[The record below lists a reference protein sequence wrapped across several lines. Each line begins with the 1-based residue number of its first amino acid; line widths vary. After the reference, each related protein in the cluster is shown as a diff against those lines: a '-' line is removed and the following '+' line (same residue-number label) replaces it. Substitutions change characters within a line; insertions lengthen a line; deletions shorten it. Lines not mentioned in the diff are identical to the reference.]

1 MEQILNI
8 YLSDL
13 EQQNFSIKTIK
24 TYKNNIRILI
34 RHLNSIG
41 ITDIEQ
47 ISPLHI
53 KSFIA
58 FKRENSCSAVYI
70 NNLLKCYRPFFNFCV
85 DMEYIEVNPM
95 QKIKNLKA
103 PKPIIQTFNDTEAKS
118 MMEYYRG
125 SDFLSIRNKTIV
137 MLLFESGIRANELCN
152 IKLCDFMQTYILIN
166 GKGSKQRIAPISMQ
180 LLKQLN
186 KYIRYRSRQFK
197 EPTNDY
203 LFLSRNNRKLTVE
216 MLEVI
221 IRDCGRSVNIRREVR
236 CSPHTIRHYYANQQI
251 LKGTDIYTLSLLLGH
266 NSVEVTQT
274 YLKSLN
280 KNLVVLN
287 SIK

>member
-13 EQQNFSIKTIK
+13 ELNNFSTKTIK

-34 RHLNSIG
+34 RHLNNMD
-41 ITDIEQ
+41 ITNIEDIA
-47 ISPLHI
+47 PMHI
-53 KSFIA
+53 KQFIA
-58 FKRENSCSAVYI
+58 FKRENNCSAVYI

-85 DMEYIEVNPM
+85 EYEYTEVNPM

-103 PKPIIQTFNDTEAKS
+103 PKTIIQTFNDTEAKS

-125 SDFLSIRNKTIV
+125 SDFLSVRNKTIV
-137 MLLFESGIRANELCN
+137 TLLFESGIRATELCN
-152 IKLCDFMQTYILIN
+152 ITKKDLCSNYIIIN
-166 GKGSKQRIAPISMQ
+166 GKGNKQRIAPISMPM
-180 LLKQLN
+180 LKQLN
-186 KYIRYRSRQFK
+186 KYMRLKNKQFK

-203 LFLSRNNRKLTVE
+203 LFVSRNNNKLTVE

-221 IRDCGRSVNIRREVR
+221 IRDCGSVSVRKEIR
-236 CSPHTIRHYYANQQI
+236 CSPHTIRHYYSNLQI

-274 YLKSLN
+274 YLRSLD

>member
-34 RHLNSIG
+34 RHLNNIG

-47 ISPLHI
+47 ITPMHI
-53 KSFIA
+53 KQFISY
-58 FKRENSCSAVYI
+58 KKENNCSAVYI
-70 NNLLKCYRPFFNFCV
+70 NNLLKCYRVFFTFCV
-85 DMEYIEVNPM
+85 EYEYTEVNPM
-95 QKIKNLKA
+95 TKIKNLKA
-103 PKPIIQTFNDTEAKS
+103 PKTIITTFNDTESKA

-137 MLLFESGIRANELCN
+137 TLLFESGIRANELCN
-152 IKLCDFMQTYILIN
+152 IKLCDFMQTYIIIN
-166 GKGSKQRIAPISMQ
+166 GKGSKQRIAPISMP

-186 KYIRYRSRQFK
+186 KYIRYRNKQFK
-197 EPTNDY
+197 EPNDY
-203 LFLSRNNRKLTVE
+203 LFLSRNNNKLTVE

-221 IRDCGRSVNIRREVR
+221 IRDCGSVSVRKEIR
-236 CSPHTIRHYYANQQI
+236 CSPHTIRHYFSNQQI

-266 NSVEVTQT
+266 NSVEVTQS
-274 YLKSLN
+274 YLRSLD
-280 KNLVVLN
+280 KNLLILSN
-287 SIK
+287 IKE

>member
-13 EQQNFSIKTIK
+13 ELQSFSARTIK
-24 TYKNNIRILI
+24 TYRNNILQLI

-41 ITDIEQ
+41 ITNIEQ

-58 FKRENSCSAVYI
+58 FKRENGCSAVYI
-70 NNLLKCYRPFFNFCV
+70 NNLLKTLRPFFTFCV
-85 DMEYIEVNPM
+85 EYEYIEVNPM

-103 PKPIIQTFNDTEAKS
+103 PKTIIQTFNDTESKA
-118 MMEYYRG
+118 MMEYYKG
-125 SDFLSIRNKTIV
+125 SDFLSVRNKTIV
-137 MLLFESGIRANELCN
+137 TLLFESGIRANELCN
-152 IKLCDFMQTYILIN
+152 ITKKDLCSNYIIIN
-166 GKGSKQRIAPISMQ
+166 GKGSKQRIAPISMK

-186 KYIRYRSRQFK
+186 KYIRYRSREFDQS
-197 EPTNDY
+197 NDY
-203 LFLSRNNRKLTVE
+203 LFVSRNNRKLTVE

-221 IRDCGRSVNIRREVR
+221 IRDCGRSVNVRREVR
-236 CSPHTIRHYYANQQI
+236 CSPHTIRHYYSNQQI